1 MDGFWIQ
8 RCLKNYLDL
17 PDLNESSANSANAFC
32 VAKNRTNM
40 DKIIPFGLILVF
52 KVVEGPINLPAI
64 IGQFVNGGKLSQSFK
79 ELHF

>member
-1 MDGFWIQ
+1 
-8 RCLKNYLDL
+8 
-17 PDLNESSANSANAFC
+17 
-32 VAKNRTNM
+32 M

-79 ELHF
+79 ELHFLYLEFRLRIPKPITENLF